1 MVERAQVTSVEA
13 IASFRASLIL
23 YLNKARPALEEIS
36 SDVLRTRLWIQND
49 RRSHWE
55 NQFKQRGRALERA
68 QAELFGAR
76 LSKIQ
81 TASAAQQL
89 AVIKARNAVREAETK
104 LRILRKWDRELEHR
118 SEPLMKQLD
127 QLHGFLANDMIK
139 AVAYLAQVV
148 RTLDAYT
155 GVAPP
160 EGAIPPADPVE
171 DISKTQVPAAEPS
184 AKAGAEGEKPS

>member
-1 MVERAQVTSVEA
+1 MAERAQVTSVEA
-13 IASFRASLIL
+13 IASFRADLIL

-49 RRSHWE
+49 RRSYWE
-55 NQFKQRGRALERA
+55 NQFKLRGRALERA
-68 QAELFGAR
+68 QSELFGAR

-81 TASAAQQL
+81 TASAAQQM

-118 SEPLMKQLD
+118 SEPLVKQLD
-127 QLHGFLANDMIK
+127 QLHGFLATDMVK

-148 RTLDAYT
+148 RTLDAYA
-155 GVAPP
+155 GVALPGG
-160 EGAIPPADPVE
+160 ETSSAAPVE
-171 DISKTQVPAAEPS
+171 DASTPAPSAAEPP
-184 AKAGAEGEKPS
+184 AGAGTGGEKPS